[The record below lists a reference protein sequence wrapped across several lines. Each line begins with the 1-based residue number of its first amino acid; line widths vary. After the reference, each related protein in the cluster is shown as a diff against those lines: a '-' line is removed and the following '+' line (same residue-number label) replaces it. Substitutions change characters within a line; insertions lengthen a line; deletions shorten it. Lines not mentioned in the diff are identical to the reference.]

1 MKSIKDAAAETGI
14 SEQNIRYYEK
24 QGLIIPSRNSENSY
38 REYSDENINR
48 LKMIRLFRKLDMPVS
63 QIRRLFDGEVTLGSA
78 IHSQIRHLETEKN
91 RMEDA
96 IRFCEKISESQLS
109 DLDADHY
116 LIEMENEEKK
126 GSVFSELIDDYKTVL
141 RSEMKRSFSF
151 MPDVRC
157 DNPREFTDELLKF
170 ARQEG
175 IDIVITKEGMSPRF
189 EIDGVEY
196 NAYRTSGRYGITVH
210 CEMTHPEDYIPE
222 GMSEKKYNRYRVIS
236 IIAVPLL
243 LFIICNFWVFREA
256 LLSEPEGWFG
266 LIIGIIL
273 FAADLAFIYYSYGK
287 NFRG

>member
-243 LFIICNFWVFREA
+243 LFIICNFWVFRKA